1 MIENVISETRF
12 LWGGE
17 AGWRI
22 LLQLSDKET
31 SGWVGIDSSVIDMY
45 PWVDILVK
53 ATTKLY
59 HMIIEQT

>member
-1 MIENVISETRF
+1 MIENVISETF
-12 LWGGE
+12 FWGGE
-17 AGWRI
+17 AAWRI